1 MRLWLELPDR
11 RTAIDPTRPI
21 RLAYPIRN
29 AAPAPRAFGLPPARI
44 APVRSDGF
52 IGCVAEGG
60 PCNCDRIEL
69 IAHAHCTHTECLGH
83 LTSEPI
89 RIADCLTRS
98 LFRAYLVSIEPLRL
112 RNGDAVI
119 TAEQLQQRLPQPVP
133 EALIL
138 RALRGDMPRDF
149 SGTNPPY
156 LTPGAAELLAHL
168 GVQHLLTDLP
178 SVDRE
183 QDGGRLLAHRAFW
196 NYPAQPRL
204 EATISELL
212 RIPPTLPD
220 GEYLLELQVLDLD
233 SDASPSIPT
242 LYALLEP

>member
-1 MRLWLELPDR
+1 
-11 RTAIDPTRPI
+11 
-21 RLAYPIRN
+21 
-29 AAPAPRAFGLPPARI
+29 
-44 APVRSDGF
+44 
-52 IGCVAEGG
+52 
-60 PCNCDRIEL
+60 
-69 IAHAHCTHTECLGH
+69 
-83 LTSEPI
+83 
-89 RIADCLTRS
+89 
-98 LFRAYLVSIEPLRL
+98 
-112 RNGDAVI
+112 
-119 TAEQLQQRLPQPVP
+119 
-133 EALIL
+133 
-138 RALRGDMPRDF
+138 
-149 SGTNPPY
+149 
-156 LTPGAAELLAHL
+156 
-168 GVQHLLTDLP
+168 VQHLLTDLP